1 MSSIDANLIS
11 TLEQSLRQTIAAQK
25 GLVARLRE
33 VEEERERLRQ
43 QIDALEGTAEQTARA
58 IDSVLSTVRPDS
70 SSQSRL
76 SSLEAERED
85 YRRDLPKPVQKRTVS
100 TASPK
105 PNSHTVAYMND
116 RGSLGAAEVVPS
128 SNRFS
133 DRTITQA
140 CTLILREHGK
150 PLHVNDLYQILLDGG
165 MEFTGNNPTISIAVS
180 LNRNRRF
187 CKVAPGTFDL
197 VIKDAS
203 QAAS

>member
-1 MSSIDANLIS
+1 MSSIDANLIA

-70 SSQSRL
+70 SPSRL

-85 YRRDLPKPVQKRTVS
+85 YRREMPKPAHKRTVS
-100 TASPK
+100 TAPAK
-105 PNSHTVAYMND
+105 GNSQTVAYMND
-116 RGSLGAAEVVPS
+116 RGGAQSGEAAPS
-128 SNRFS
+128 SNRFA

-140 CTLILREHGK
+140 CTLILREYGQ

>member
-1 MSSIDANLIS
+1 MSNIDENLIA
-11 TLEQSLRQTIAAQK
+11 TLEQSLRQTINAQK

-43 QIDALEGTAEQTARA
+43 QIDALESTAEQTARA
-58 IDSVLSTVRPDS
+58 INSVLSSVRPDG
-70 SSQSRL
+70 QSPRA
-76 SSLEAERED
+76 SEYASERPQSAYEPTRTSANP
-85 YRRDLPKPVQKRTVS
+85 RRAVS
-100 TASPK
+100 TESPARK
-105 PNSHTVAYMND
+105 SPGVTYM
-116 RGSLGAAEVVPS
+116 RERSPGAPS
-128 SNRFS
+128 PPSTNRFS

-203 QAAS
+203 QTAS

>member
-1 MSSIDANLIS
+1 MSSIDANLIA

-58 IDSVLSTVRPDS
+58 LESVISTVMPDS
-70 SSQSRL
+70 DPSRY
-76 SSLEAERED
+76 SSLKTEREQV
-85 YRRDLPKPVQKRTVS
+85 RRETPKPSNKKTVS
-100 TASPK
+100 TAVPQRQGSQTI
-105 PNSHTVAYMND
+105 SFIGE
-116 RGSLGAAEVVPS
+116 RGQGGSFQNAPS
-128 SNRFS
+128 SNRFA

-140 CTLILREHGK
+140 CTLILREQGA

>member
-1 MSSIDANLIS
+1 MSNIDENLIA
-11 TLEQSLRQTIAAQK
+11 TLEQSLRQAINAQK

-33 VEEERERLRQ
+33 VEEEGEKLRQ
-43 QIDALEGTAEQTARA
+43 QIEALEATAEQTAKA
-58 IDSVLSTVRPDS
+58 IESVLSSVRPEAYS
-70 SSQSRL
+70 SRLAALKSEVGVPLGHEDRSVRQSR
-76 SSLEAERED
+76 
-85 YRRDLPKPVQKRTVS
+85 RTSKSVS
-100 TASPK
+100 TTPVTYIGERA
-105 PNSHTVAYMND
+105 PNSAP
-116 RGSLGAAEVVPS
+116 PS
-128 SNRFS
+128 HGGRFS

-140 CTLILREHGK
+140 CTLILREYGT
-150 PLHVNDLYQILLDGG
+150 PLHVNELYQILLDGG